1 MPLLPP
7 PFSILLNLVK
17 FFLWLYNAIT
27 RRIKKNEDYTHDER
41 NGINMAQIIRFKFAN
56 RIKAEFKEIDKTAIA
71 NMMER
76 KMTKKVLDNIKINQ

>member
-27 RRIKKNEDYTHDER
+27 RRIKKDEEYIHGEE
-41 NGINMAQIIRFKFAN
+41 NGINITQIIRLKFAN